1 VDKNSETLQHI
12 SDTLDEVLVVLKTK
26 PSLFVRIITLGAA
39 IAGTIAIV
47 TVIEPILKWVFGG

>member
-1 VDKNSETLQHI
+1 MDKNSETLQHI